1 MPEKFQKNGWSS
13 KFSCE
18 IVPEFQK
25 KTLLSGRRR
34 HQFKFLAQVNSMF
47 AYSENKSR

>member
-25 KTLLSGRRR
+25 K
-34 HQFKFLAQVNSMF
+34 H
-47 AYSENKSR
+47 YSQAGGDTSSNFWHK